1 MTPKNLVLYEELA
14 EITDNLTFGY
24 DGKIH
29 PFIWEVEDKG
39 VCSAYEIVMQ
49 HKIWGIS
56 SIRLEDF
63 EKFNQS
69 VLGYSKEE
77 YQYIFD
83 VLTQD
88 LTDFEFYVGYYP
100 DEVFCLFIGKT
111 HDSQWIGIGSGFV
124 IDIYASFVGR
134 FETSQTYLRNK
145 IPLSSEAIKVLSS
158 LEEKGLS
165 QTEFPI
171 WDVRN
176 RGGEKKYIYEVAQG
190 KKDLLEQLMISTRLL
205 VIQEFGEGIDVLASK
220 FYVPEDDPQ
229 RDYKKLDLFIT
240 SKLTDLKIY
249 IVGLASVCE
258 FNIYVVGI
266 TSSGDYAGVLIDVS
280 LNT

>member
-1 MTPKNLVLYEELA
+1 MIPENLVLYEELTKV
-14 EITDNLTFGY
+14 TDDLMFGH

-29 PFIWEVEDKG
+29 PFIWEIEDKG

-69 VLGYSKEE
+69 VLGYLKEE
-77 YQYIFD
+77 YQSIFD
-83 VLTQD
+83 VLSQD

-124 IDIYASFVGR
+124 IDIYASFVGK
-134 FETSQTYLRNK
+134 FETSQTYLRIK
-145 IPLSSEAIKVLSS
+145 ILLSSEAIKVLSS

-176 RGGEKKYIYEVAQG
+176 RGGGKKYIYEVAQE

-205 VIQEFGEGIDVLASK
+205 VVKEFGEGIDVLASK
-220 FYVPEDDPQ
+220 FYIPEDDPQ
-229 RDYKKLDLFIT
+229 RDCKNLDLFIT
-240 SKLTDLKIY
+240 SKLTDLKNY
-249 IVGLASVCE
+249 MVGLASVCE
-258 FNIYVVGI
+258 LNIYVVGI
-266 TSSGDYAGVLIDVS
+266 SSSGDYAGVLIDVS